1 MSSRFARFPWNL
13 AGLFLAIRLMSLMGL
28 PLEGLRG
35 YGDLIHFYELAEL
48 GRPFIDYWVEFPP
61 LFPVL
66 NVFLKQL
73 SGGQEHVY
81 NYLLITILSFAQ
93 AGNLVIFG
101 KLALNLFGETK
112 ANRIG
117 WIYFAFLMGLS
128 YGWWY
133 FDPLAVLAMLVGL
146 YWLLEGEDGRAGFA
160 LAAGILTKWFPA
172 LTLAVAWRFR
182 PIRRAL
188 LVTEIA
194 LGTTAVVFAILFLL
208 SPEMTLASLTSQI
221 SKGSWETVWAL
232 LDGNLSTGSFGSVW
246 QRFDPATASL
256 PQGNPPVV
264 PPVLMLALFLGL
276 GGWLFS
282 RMKDRSDRSAISFL
296 GLTWSIF
303 LLWSPGWSPQWILY
317 LLPIILLGMPVTRGI
332 GFSLNLIFVSLLEWP
347 ILLSR
352 GRFDLLW
359 LPIVIRTMLLV
370 LLAVAF
376 GRVALSRQGE
386 EHLRGVR

>member
-1 MSSRFARFPWNL
+1 
-13 AGLFLAIRLMSLMGL
+13 MGL

-35 YGDLIHFYELAEL
+35 YGDLIHFYQLARL
-48 GRPFIDYWVEFPP
+48 GQPFIDYWVEFPP
-61 LFPVL
+61 LFPFI
-66 NVFLKQL
+66 NVFLNQF

-81 NYLLITILSFAQ
+81 DYLLITILSLAQ

-101 KLALNLFGETK
+101 KLALSIFGETK
-112 ANRIG
+112 ASHRG
-117 WIYFAFLMGLS
+117 WIYFAFLVGLS

-133 FDPLAVLAMLVGL
+133 FDPIAVFAMLVGL
-146 YWLLEGEDGRAGFA
+146 YWLLEGEDCRAGFA
-160 LAAGILTKWFPA
+160 LAVGMLTKWFPA

-182 PIRRAL
+182 PKRRAL
-188 LVTEIA
+188 LVTVIT
-194 LGTTAVVFAILFLL
+194 LGTTAIVFLGLFLL
-208 SPEMTLASLTSQI
+208 SPEMTMASLKSQI
-221 SKGSWETVWAL
+221 NKGSWETIWAL
-232 LDGNLSTGSFGSVW
+232 IDGNLLTGSFGPIL
-246 QRFDPATASL
+246 QRLDPATASL

-282 RMKDRSDRSAISFL
+282 RVKDRSNRSAISFL

-317 LLPIILLGMPVTRGI
+317 LIPIILLSMPIPICI
-332 GFSLNLIFVSLLEWP
+332 GFSLNLIFISLLEWP

-359 LPIVIRTMLLV
+359 LPVVIRTMLLV
-370 LLAVAF
+370 LLSITF
-376 GRVALSRQGE
+376 GRIVLSRQE
-386 EHLRGVR
+386 EASLRGVS